1 MLMQLAAAP
10 YFRMTC
16 SRNMKVRLCSV
27 CCRTCNSQSTMTT
40 QTDLVTNMTK
50 DTVMQNRWHAS
61 YTKTRV
67 VCWWATGVKRRLL
80 WKRKRAA
87 DKCQLLYT
95 AVTCAEEVVSYLH
108 NCSPGVWVCGCF
120 GAVWAH
126 VCLHHILNHKGLLQ
140 YGTIENLTLDCQ
152 LCFQS
157 TRVGL
162 CPDET
167 CIYQLDLHR
176 KLTGEGDE
184 VSVACCMPLAPH
196 ICRNKHD
203 NAIRVRHS
211 SVRSNT
217 ACHCHVY
224 SMSARQLGRMN
235 TLSVPS
241 SNCTS

>member
-27 CCRTCNSQSTMTT
+27 CCRTCNSQSTMTN
-40 QTDLVTNMTK
+40 QTDLVTSVTTILVCAQQMACK
-50 DTVMQNRWHAS
+50 LYKSMSGLLEYDRLPKQTVMENRMS
-61 YTKTRV
+61 CGTS
-67 VCWWATGVKRRLL
+67 
-80 WKRKRAA
+80 
-87 DKCQLLYT
+87 

-140 YGTIENLTLDCQ
+140 YGTIEHLALDCQ

-176 KLTGEGDE
+176 KL
-184 VSVACCMPLAPH
+184 AC
-196 ICRNKHD
+196 
-203 NAIRVRHS
+203 
-211 SVRSNT
+211 
-217 ACHCHVY
+217 
-224 SMSARQLGRMN
+224 
-235 TLSVPS
+235 
-241 SNCTS
+241 